1 MDNRLLAFARLART
15 VAERTLPERAHKF
28 APKRYTQPQLLTCL
42 LIKEYLRL
50 DYRTASELLA
60 LSDALQRTLGLGA
73 VPDHSTLWWFAR
85 HKATPEVLEA
95 ALAETVA
102 LLREAPTSGPDPPGG
117 SSPLS
122 SVIAVD
128 STGFYT
134 GRASR
139 YYDQRCE
146 DTGTAPRRRRRSY
159 QKWAAALW
167 TGPQLVTAQLSRP
180 GPQGD
185 YPDLPPLVEATQR
198 ALPVTL
204 VLADAGYDCEAN
216 HVFCREHLGVMALIP
231 AKTRRYVAVARK
243 PYRSEM
249 AQTLGYEALGLAGDP
264 EAKRLYRQ
272 RWKVE
277 SLMAVVKR
285 KWGEALSGRSEAMQR
300 AQALLRGLV
309 YNVYRLVVLGVQPAV
324 T

>member
-28 APKRYTQPQLLTCL
+28 APKRYTQPQLLACL
-42 LIKEYLRL
+42 LLKEYLRL

-60 LSDALQRTLGLGA
+60 LYDALQRTLGLGA

-85 HKATPEVLEA
+85 HKATPDVLAA

-102 LLREAPTSGPDPPGG
+102 LLREAPASGPDPPEGLP
-117 SSPLS
+117 SPPPTQAAC
-122 SVIAVD
+122 VAVD

-139 YYDQRCE
+139 YYDQRRE

-198 ALPVTL
+198 ALPITL
-204 VLADAGYDCEAN
+204 VLADAGYDCERDDRSSRN
-216 HVFCREHLGVMALIP
+216 HVFCRERLGVMALIP

-243 PYRSEM
+243 P
-249 AQTLGYEALGLAGDP
+249 
-264 EAKRLYRQ
+264 
-272 RWKVE
+272 
-277 SLMAVVKR
+277 
-285 KWGEALSGRSEAMQR
+285 
-300 AQALLRGLV
+300 
-309 YNVYRLVVLGVQPAV
+309 
-324 T
+324 